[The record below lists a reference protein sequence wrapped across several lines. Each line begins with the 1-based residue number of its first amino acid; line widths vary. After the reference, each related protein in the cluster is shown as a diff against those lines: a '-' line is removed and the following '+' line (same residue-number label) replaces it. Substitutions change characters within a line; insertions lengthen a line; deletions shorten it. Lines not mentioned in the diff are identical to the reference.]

1 MVAPRVL
8 LNVPVTARP
17 VLLNLPI
24 SEAFTPIDTG
34 MFVPVQITKAEVVGP
49 FVMFVPEKP
58 LPCTSKNAE
67 LVPPFNLKRL
77 IALVPVL
84 VFSKTPVVTVL
95 FADEV
100 EVINP
105 VVPSVVNDP
114 AAAVLAPTIPSKLVA
129 LILPLTPN
137 PPVITSVPVP
147 VVVEA
152 VPAVKVTA
160 PVTVSVPLTFRF
172 PLIYPLASTK
182 SVPFQAT
189 VAVDETGI
197 VMPVEAP
204 PCILTV

>member
-24 SEAFTPIDTG
+24 SEAFTPTDTG
-34 MFVPVQITKAEVVGP
+34 MFEAVHIAKAEVVGP

-84 VFSKTPVVTVL
+84 VFSKIPVVTVL

-105 VVPSVVNDP
+105 VV
-114 AAAVLAPTIPSKLVA
+114 LR
-129 LILPLTPN
+129 
-137 PPVITSVPVP
+137 VPV
-147 VVVEA
+147 
-152 VPAVKVTA
+152 TA
-160 PVTVSVPLTFRF
+160 RL
-172 PLIYPLASTK
+172 L
-182 SVPFQAT
+182 PFQVNALP
-189 VAVDETGI
+189 VAKALVL
-197 VMPVEAP
+197 EA
-204 PCILTV
+204 